1 MRAVADAIAAIEI
14 VTLRALLPRWFAR
27 QPLDT
32 LLVRLSAPRVPGA
45 AVELDRLARVVVRTE
60 GLLERATELP
70 STCLY
75 RALSRYAV
83 LRSAG
88 YSPRFFMG
96 LPRSGLGQP
105 GHAWIEVE
113 GAAFAEH
120 EDVSRFQVT
129 FRYPP
134 LRNGGTVDVG

>member
-1 MRAVADAIAAIEI
+1 MRGLADAMAAIEI
-14 VTLRALLPRWFAR
+14 VALRALLPRWFAR
-27 QPLDT
+27 QPLDV
-32 LLVRLSAPRVPGA
+32 LLARLSTPKVPGA
-45 AVELDRLARVVVRTE
+45 SVELGRLSRVVVRTE
-60 GLLERATELP
+60 GLIERATELP
-70 STCLY
+70 GTCLY

-88 YSPRFFMG
+88 HAPTFLMG
-96 LPRSGLGQP
+96 LPRSDCGEP

-134 LRNGGTVDVG
+134 LRNGGTVGAG